1 MKLIAL
7 AAALAFGG
15 TAIAHDMP
23 QQSTTTTTT
32 TTTTSAD
39 SSTGVQTV
47 DDPKGGYAPAGPLF
61 STGTV
66 PPPGA
71 QVTFVP
77 SAQTPT
83 QAFPPPPPLD
93 HYPVCKRGQFDN
105 CRQRGG

>member
-7 AAALAFGG
+7 AAALALGG
-15 TAIAHDMP
+15 TAIAQDMP

-32 TTTTSAD
+32 ATTAD
-39 SSTGVQTV
+39 SSTGIQTV
-47 DDPKGGYAPAGPLF
+47 DDPKGGYAPTAPLF
-61 STGTV
+61 SSGTT

-71 QVTFVP
+71 QVVFVP